1 MLLTIGHGYHMT
13 WLCTVQV
20 QALNSLLIPA
30 APQLAGHE
38 EEVAGLQHTVL
49 SSQCI
54 GVLLNALQAAEAAC
68 KETNGAT
75 LFSMPFLDTS
85 LDFQAMYVQS
95 IRALLQEGHATL
107 HCACVMHSQCVDGT
121 LLCYAGMRTACMTS
135 SNSSYRVTCYSR

>member
-1 MLLTIGHGYHMT
+1 MAVY
-13 WLCTVQV
+13 CQV

-38 EEVAGLQHTVL
+38 EEVARLQHTVL

-68 KETNGAT
+68 KETNGAA
-75 LFSMPFLDTS
+75 LFSMPFDTS
-85 LDFQAMYVQS
+85 LEFQAMYEQS

-107 HCACVMHSQCVDGT
+107 HCACVMHSQCVRHSS
-121 LLCYAGMRTACMTS
+121 LLRWHVHYMHDI
-135 SNSSYRVTCYSR
+135 